1 MRAFAWLLA
10 ALLAAGLIGA
20 SIAYPA
26 FELASHLGPWPFHR
40 VSGRIAML
48 LLALELVWLCRHLK
62 VDNKRDCGFGLGW
75 RRFLAG
81 LAGMGCA
88 SASPRR
94 LWVRVSCWATGLRV
108 VTDPAS
114 LGSAATVSH
123 LLLAGLASGISV
135 ALIEETVFRGA
146 MHTAI
151 ARESSPWSA
160 ALLTAPLFAILHFYA
175 KASIPPEQLGY
186 GSGFDLLLR
195 SFAPLGHPA
204 LVIDS
209 FFAWLAVGLLLSLTR
224 VLTGNIAVA
233 VGLHAGWVVVLR
245 MLQMSTTRGEAARV
259 FRVGRAVRWFAGLL
273 AAAVGRRHRSGA
285 VVDATR
291 LGTLCQRRELVQAP
305 DGVVELQIILLVGER
320 DRQNFRQP
328 VADPCG
334 IVEPHVDIRV
344 HLAQLR
350 QNRAQAAP
358 PGARDAPAPARRVRR
373 PAIAPR
379 RGAGHPAVGCG
390 HGCGSAADPRR
401 RARAS
406 RPAIDGSR

>member
-48 LLALELVWLCRHLK
+48 VLALELWWLCRHLK
-62 VDNKRDCGFGLGW
+62 VNTKRDCGFGLGW
-75 RRFLAG
+75 RRFL
-81 LAGMGCA
+81 
-88 SASPRR
+88 
-94 LWVRVSCWATGLRV
+94 RVSLAWGVVGIATASVGAGFLLTAGLRV

-114 LGSAATVSH
+114 LASAANLSH
-123 LLLAGLASGISV
+123 LFLTGLASGVGV

-175 KASIPPEQLGY
+175 KASIPPEQLSY

-224 VLTGNIAVA
+224 VLTGNIAAA

-245 MLQMSTTRGEAARV
+245 VLQLSTAPGDAAANSAW
-259 FRVGRAVRWFAGLL
+259 VGRFDGLL
-273 AAAVGRRHRSGA
+273 GYWLLPWAAAIGLALWSMRRAWVPYASGA
-285 VVDATR
+285 SSSS
-291 LGTLCQRRELVQAP
+291 RRM
-305 DGVVELQIILLVGER
+305 
-320 DRQNFRQP
+320 
-328 VADPCG
+328 
-334 IVEPHVDIRV
+334 
-344 HLAQLR
+344 
-350 QNRAQAAP
+350 
-358 PGARDAPAPARRVRR
+358 
-373 PAIAPR
+373 
-379 RGAGHPAVGCG
+379 
-390 HGCGSAADPRR
+390 GSSS
-401 RARAS
+401 S
-406 RPAIDGSR
+406 R

>member
-75 RRFLAG
+75 RRFLAVS
-81 LAGMGCA
+81 LAWGVVGIA
-88 SASPRR
+88 TAAVGAGF
-94 LWVRVSCWATGLRV
+94 LLGTGLRV

-114 LGSAATVSH
+114 LTSAATVAR
-123 LLLAGLASGISV
+123 LFLAGVASGISV

-204 LVIDS
+204 LVVDS
-209 FFAWLAVGLLLSLTR
+209 FFAWLAIGLLLSLTR

-233 VGLHAGWVVVLR
+233 IGLHAGWVVVLR
-245 MLQMSTTRGEAARV
+245 ILQMSTTRGEAAPYSAW
-259 FRVGRAVRWFAGLL
+259 VGRFDGLL
-273 AAAVGRRHRSGA
+273 GYWLLPWAAAIGLALWSTRRAWVPYASGA
-285 VVDATR
+285 SSSK
-291 LGTLCQRRELVQAP
+291 RRM
-305 DGVVELQIILLVGER
+305 
-320 DRQNFRQP
+320 
-328 VADPCG
+328 
-334 IVEPHVDIRV
+334 
-344 HLAQLR
+344 
-350 QNRAQAAP
+350 
-358 PGARDAPAPARRVRR
+358 
-373 PAIAPR
+373 
-379 RGAGHPAVGCG
+379 
-390 HGCGSAADPRR
+390 GSSS
-401 RARAS
+401 S
-406 RPAIDGSR
+406 R

>member
-10 ALLAAGLIGA
+10 VLLAAGLIGA

-62 VDNKRDCGFGLGW
+62 VDNKRDCGFGLDW
-75 RRFLAG
+75 RRFLKVSLVWGVVGIATAAVGAG
-81 LAGMGCA
+81 FLLAA
-88 SASPRR
+88 
-94 LWVRVSCWATGLRV
+94 GLRV
-108 VTDPAS
+108 VTDPAT
-114 LGSAATVSH
+114 LASAANLSH
-123 LLLAGLASGISV
+123 LFLAGLASGISV

-245 MLQMSTTRGEAARV
+245 MLQMSTARGEAAPYSAW
-259 FRVGRAVRWFAGLL
+259 VGRFDGLL
-273 AAAVGRRHRSGA
+273 GYWLLPWAAAIGLALWWTRRAWVPYASGA
-285 VVDATR
+285 SLSKR
-291 LGTLCQRRELVQAP
+291 SM
-305 DGVVELQIILLVGER
+305 
-320 DRQNFRQP
+320 
-328 VADPCG
+328 
-334 IVEPHVDIRV
+334 
-344 HLAQLR
+344 
-350 QNRAQAAP
+350 
-358 PGARDAPAPARRVRR
+358 
-373 PAIAPR
+373 
-379 RGAGHPAVGCG
+379 
-390 HGCGSAADPRR
+390 GSSI
-401 RARAS
+401 S
-406 RPAIDGSR
+406 R